1 MIRSN
6 SWDELMDRIAAKPIF
21 GTLLALAAIT
31 VVAVQIDG
39 QSPPNAVSAPPAFDI
54 ASFRALARPYPSGG
68 GPWTVDHGRFIA
80 QTGWVRAVIGF
91 AYNVLPPVKVHGGP
105 TWIDTDLYDFEAK
118 AEDSNAGPDQI
129 RAMMQTL
136 LFDRFKLVVH
146 RETREEQVYTLVV
159 GKNGSKMQEA
169 KEGRRD
175 HIDFPGPGQIVC
187 TECELGG
194 ALTGQLSNILENPV
208 LDNTGLKGFYNFRL
222 EFADPRWR
230 SKDGNPLP
238 SELASRPDI
247 FTAVQEQLGLKL
259 EARKGPVEI
268 LVVDHIERPS
278 EN

>member
-1 MIRSN
+1 MHP
-6 SWDELMDRIAAKPIF
+6 IANKRVL
-21 GTLLALAAIT
+21 GRLLAFAAIT
-31 VVAVQIDG
+31 GMAAQIDG
-39 QSPPNAVSAPPAFDI
+39 QSPRNAVNAPPAFEV
-54 ASFRALARPYPSGG
+54 ASIRPLARPYPSGG
-68 GPWTVDHGRFIA
+68 GPWTVDRGRFIA

-118 AEDSNAGPDQI
+118 ADDPSAGPDQI

-136 LFDRFKLVVH
+136 LVDRFKLGVH
-146 RETREEQVYTLVV
+146 RETQEGQVYTLVV

-175 HIDFPGPGQIVC
+175 HIDFTGPGQIVC
-187 TECELGG
+187 TECELVG
-194 ALTGQLSNILENPV
+194 LTSVLSNILESPV
-208 LDNTGLKGFYNFRL
+208 LNNTGLKGFYNFSL
-222 EFADPRWR
+222 EYADPRWT
-230 SKDGNPLP
+230 SKNLP

-247 FTAVQEQLGLKL
+247 FSAVQEQLGLKL
-259 EARKGPVEI
+259 EAKKGPVEI